1 MIFEVFQYCERIDLK
16 KGSLKSFIAVVARK
30 RAINLFNKKVRE
42 FYHTTVEEAIG
53 YDEDAGYSE
62 DDIIRAEENQAL
74 IDAVK
79 SLGEPDSLIVF
90 RKYYFGQKSKEI
102 AADLGMT
109 TGVVDTRLSRAIK
122 ILRDLM
128 GESN

>member
-1 MIFEVFQYCERIDLK
+1 M
-16 KGSLKSFIAVVARK
+16 
-30 RAINLFNKKVRE
+30 
-42 FYHTTVEEAIG
+42 EEAIG